1 MTSGGPGS
9 GLYRST
15 DGGTTWKR
23 LEEHG
28 LPKGPY
34 GKIGV
39 AVAANSDR
47 VYALIEAHNPDGGLY
62 RSDDGGESWQL
73 VNPSHSLWQRPW
85 YYMHVIAD
93 PRDEN
98 VLYIMNVE
106 AYKST
111 DGGHLFNKVK
121 VPHGDNHGLWIDP
134 KNTRRMIAS
143 NDGGVTVTLDGGK
156 TWTLQDNQP
165 TAQFYHV
172 ITDSA
177 TPYRVY
183 GAQQD
188 SGTVAIVSRSDDGS
202 IDRSDWYDVGGGEAG
217 YIAPY
222 PRGSGYCLCGR
233 LSGKHYA
240 LRPAHRAGEGDYR
253 AARTFRCARCGEPG
267 TPLPVDRAG
276 ADFSA

>member
-1 MTSGGPGS
+1 M
-9 GLYRST
+9 
-15 DGGTTWKR
+15 
-23 LEEHG
+23 
-28 LPKGPY
+28 
-34 GKIGV
+34 
-39 AVAANSDR
+39 
-47 VYALIEAHNPDGGLY
+47 YALIEAHNPDGGLY
-62 RSDDGGESWQL
+62 RSDDAGESWQL

-98 VLYIMNVE
+98 VLYIMDVD

-134 KNTRRMIAS
+134 QNTRRMIAS

-156 TWTLQDNQP
+156 NWTTQDNQP

-183 GAQQD
+183 GPQQD
-188 SGTVAIVSRSDDGS
+188 SGTVGDCQPQRRRFDQQQRLVRRGRRRGRLHRALSVGS
-202 IDRSDWYDVGGGEAG
+202 E
-217 YIAPY
+217 
-222 PRGSGYCLCGR
+222 YCLRGG
-233 LSGKHYA
+233 LSGKHHA
-240 LRPAHRAGEGDYR
+240 LRPAHRPGEGYHR
-253 AARTFRCARCGEPG
+253 ATGAFGCARRREPG
-267 TPLPVDRAG
+267 ASLSVDRAG
-276 ADFSA
+276 HDLST

>member
-1 MTSGGPGS
+1 M
-9 GLYRST
+9 
-15 DGGTTWKR
+15 
-23 LEEHG
+23 
-28 LPKGPY
+28 
-34 GKIGV
+34 
-39 AVAANSDR
+39 AANSDR

-134 KNTRRMIAS
+134 QNTRRMIAS

-156 TWTLQDNQP
+156 NWTRQDNQP

-183 GAQQD
+183 G
-188 SGTVAIVSRSDDGS
+188 
-202 IDRSDWYDVGGGEAG
+202 
-217 YIAPY
+217 
-222 PRGSGYCLCGR
+222 
-233 LSGKHYA
+233 
-240 LRPAHRAGEGDYR
+240 R
-253 AARTFRCARCGEPG
+253 AAGQRDGRDCQPQRRWF
-267 TPLPVDRAG
+267 DRP
-276 ADFSA
+276 